1 MKIEEDKPLLFETR
15 EQWREWLAANHDRQP
30 EVWIVQ
36 YKKASGRVSVSY
48 EDAVEESL
56 CFGWVDGKMHGVDEL
71 SYAIRFTPR
80 RAKKSNWAPS
90 NLARAEKLI
99 REGRMTEAGRK
110 VLPDA
115 LRDL

>member
-15 EQWREWLAANHDRQP
+15 RQWRDWLAENHDKQP
-30 EVWIVQ
+30 EAWIVQ
-36 YKKASGRVSVSY
+36 YKKASGRVSVPY

-71 SYAIRFTPR
+71 HYVVRFTPR
-80 RAKKSNWAPS
+80 KPKSNWAPS
-90 NLARAEKLI
+90 NLARAE
-99 REGRMTEAGRK
+99 RMIKAGLMTDAGRR
-110 VLPDA
+110 VLPDS